1 MTAEVQRSFV
11 ADDGAAIAYRLR
23 RPGAPR
29 RTLVLLHGLAS
40 NLTRWSEFVATTR
53 LAESWD
59 ILRLDLRGHGG
70 SLWRGRIGIDAW
82 CADLAG
88 LLQAEGVPQAVL
100 VGHCLG
106 ANAAMHFAHRSPGT
120 VAGLVLIEPMF
131 RQALRGPLAR
141 VAALRPLLAVLAPV
155 LRGMAALGLHRRHLE
170 QLDLAALDREARA
183 AMLRAGGTFPE
194 QRYASPWQDLR
205 SLPVSAYCQD
215 LLAVTAPLP
224 ALPMLQVPVLAILST
239 GAAFSDPQLT
249 AHLLSPLPDCRTVRF
264 EARHWI
270 PTEQPEAMR
279 DAIEA
284 WCGGRFGQPASP
296 MQQGRP

>member
-1 MTAEVQRSFV
+1 MTDEILRSFV
-11 ADDGAAIAYRLR
+11 AEDGAVIAYRLR
-23 RPGAPR
+23 RPAAPR

-40 NLTRWSEFVATTR
+40 NLTRWSEFVETTR
-53 LAESWD
+53 LSRSWD

-70 SLWRGRIGIDAW
+70 SLWRGRIGMATW
-82 CADLAG
+82 CADLAT
-88 LLQAEGVPQAVL
+88 LLQTEGVSQAVL

-106 ANAAMHFAHRSPGT
+106 ANAAMHFAHRAPGT

-131 RQALRGPLAR
+131 RQVLRGPLAR

-183 AMLRAGGTFPE
+183 AMLRAGGAFPE

-224 ALPMLQVPVLAILST
+224 DLPTLQVPVLAILST

-249 AHLLSPLPDCRTVRF
+249 SQLLSSLPDCRIVRLA
-264 EARHWI
+264 ARHWI

-279 DAIEA
+279 QTIES
-284 WCGGRFGQPASP
+284 WCDSRFGRPALF
-296 MQQGRP
+296 